1 MKNLILIIISICSV
15 SILNA
20 QDYKKS
26 SANARKGLK
35 SFELDQT
42 KNYPDLAAAIT
53 AIEEAVKYP
62 EAEND
67 PSAWELKGD
76 VYNAVATAYKTSFQ
90 TQTALPEDFPQVQ
103 NPGVIANT
111 AYIKGLKMATKKP
124 QISSIMVSMR
134 NAQDNMSN
142 LGIFAYENGDYSSA
156 YENFVRVLQAHKEI
170 VERGGLSLLLLDEDR
185 MNQEYITAL
194 AALNAGMSAVAKNFF
209 MPLYEAKYQ
218 RPVIWES
225 LYKIEAEKDIQAAYR
240 YIEEGRALFPDDA
253 NLLFADINHSLKTNQ
268 LEVLLSK
275 LEAGIAAEPENVSL
289 YVVTGSVYEQ
299 LYSKMAKEAGQ
310 EEKANE
316 YFNKAIEFYNKSISM
331 DPNFASPVY
340 SIGALYFNKAA
351 IMSQELET
359 LSQDYTKEGLKK
371 FDAFLLK
378 VQAEF
383 ENALPYFQKAES
395 MDPNDVNTL
404 IALKEIYARKD
415 QLELSDEFKKRLDNV
430 QSGGTNPSSYFAK
443 KN

>member
-1 MKNLILIIISICSV
+1 MKNLILIIISICSL
-15 SILNA
+15 SILGA

-26 SANARKGLK
+26 SASAKKGLK
-35 SFELDQT
+35 SFELDQSV
-42 KNYPDLAAAIT
+42 NYPDLAMAIAAV
-53 AIEEAVKYP
+53 EEAVKYT
-62 EAEND
+62 EAETD

-76 VYNAVATAYKTSFQ
+76 IYNAVATAYKNSFLNQ
-90 TQTALPEDFPQVQ
+90 TELPEDFPQVQ
-103 NPGVIANT
+103 NPGVIANA
-111 AYIKGLKMATKKP
+111 AYIKAIKMADKKS
-124 QISSIMVSMR
+124 QINSIMISMKSV
-134 NAQDNMSN
+134 QENMSN
-142 LGIFAYENGDYSSA
+142 LGIFAYENGDYSNA

-170 VERGGLSLLLLDEDR
+170 EERGGLSLLLLEDDKL
-185 MNQEYITAL
+185 NQEYITAL

-209 MPLYEAKYQ
+209 MPLYEAKYE

-225 LYKIEAEKDIQAAYR
+225 LYKIEAEKDIDAAYR

-268 LEVLLSK
+268 LDALLGK

-299 LYSKMAKEAGQ
+299 LYSQLAKEEGQ
-310 EEKANE
+310 EEKSTE
-316 YFNKAIEFYNKSISM
+316 YFNKAIEFYNKAISM
-331 DPNFASPVY
+331 DPSFASPVY

-359 LSQDYTKEGLKK
+359 LSQDYSKEGLKK
-371 FDAFLLK
+371 FDEFLVK

-404 IALKEIYARKD
+404 IALKEIYARRD
-415 QLELSDEFKKRLDNV
+415 QLDLSEEFKKRLDNV
-430 QSGGTNPSSYFAK
+430 QSGESNATSYFPK
-443 KN
+443 QN